1 MRNPEYQFF
10 DTDTD
15 TLIAQLVAMY
25 ERMVGISVHPA
36 SPEKQFILWVATVIL
51 HERVASNYN
60 ANQNVPSRAS
70 GENLD
75 ALADLFYLD
84 KRPEAQPAACTVR
97 FHISEPQTSPV
108 LVPVGTRVTDG
119 NNSLTWS
126 TDADVYI
133 TAGDTYADI
142 PVHCQAAGVLGNGY
156 TPGQINTMVDLYD
169 YCSGVENITESAGG
183 SDAASDDEFYEL
195 LRASM
200 DGYSCA
206 GARGSYIYFA
216 KAVSTEIADV
226 AANSPAAGE
235 VAIYVLMADGTPAG
249 EEIKAAVLAACNQED
264 RRPMTD
270 LVSVKDP
277 DTVTYNIEFVY
288 YIKDGA
294 TISSEEIQG
303 RVEAAVQEYVEWQ
316 HGKLG
321 RDINPDELR
330 AYLGTVGKTWD
341 AEAGE
346 YVGTSAIKRIVL
358 TSPDFTVLRDGKN
371 NAEVP
376 QVAQL
381 GTIKITNGGF
391 EDE

>member
-15 TLIAQLVAMY
+15 KLVTQLVAMY
-25 ERMVGISVHPA
+25 EQMVGVSVHPA
-36 SPEKQFILWVATVIL
+36 SPEKQFILWVAAVIL
-51 HERVASNYN
+51 HERVNSNYN
-60 ANQNVPSRAS
+60 ANQNVPSRAE

-75 ALADLFYLD
+75 ALADLFYLG
-84 KRPEAQPAACTVR
+84 KRPEAQPATCTVR
-97 FHISEPQTSPV
+97 FHISAPQASSV
-108 LVPVGTRVTDG
+108 LVPAGTRVTDG
-119 NNSLTWS
+119 SNSLTWA

-133 TAGDTYADI
+133 PIGDTYADI
-142 PVHCQAAGVLGNGY
+142 PVRCQTAGVLGNGY
-156 TPGQINTMVDLYD
+156 TPGQINTLVDLYE

-216 KAVSTEIADV
+216 KEVSTEIADV
-226 AANSPAAGE
+226 AANSPAAAE
-235 VAIYVLMADGTPAG
+235 VAIYVLMADGTIAG
-249 EEIKAAVLAACNQED
+249 EEMKAKVLAACNQED

-270 LVSVKDP
+270 LVSVRDP
-277 DTVTYNIEFVY
+277 ATVPYNIDFTY
-288 YIKDGA
+288 YIKEDA

-303 RVEAAVQEYVEWQ
+303 QVENAVQEYVSWQ

-330 AYLGTVGKTWD
+330 AYIGTVGKTWD
-341 AEAGE
+341 AEAKE

-358 TSPDFTVLRDGKN
+358 TSPAFTVLRDGKN
-371 NAEVP
+371 NGDIP
-376 QVAQL
+376 QVAKL
-381 GTIKITNGGF
+381 GTVNIVNGGF